1 MKKQLV
7 LGLGL
12 AVIAAPAFAS
22 KARLQALGEST
33 NGSFFISD
41 NRNIFL
47 NAAEVNN
54 NKDLVTLEWGSGKTT
69 DTDTAP
75 NAEGGVIKSINNM
88 VYGVHLGRTTSFG
101 NVVNAFNNTTKNSYT
116 ASNVIDLFVG
126 GDAGV
131 KWGANATWSQAKDD
145 SFDNDPAAGTT
156 NLGKAE
162 NKSLDLNVGAQMGD
176 LAAYV
181 KGGVLGNSFTK
192 DNTGTKFV
200 DLKRKHEIE
209 VGASYKITDYTVFAQ
224 VNNNKYDNKAT
235 GRQDIKG
242 MSAQIGAARTEKLN
256 DKTMAF
262 VKLTGN
268 WSKLEGF
275 NVDGTPVAVNGKNE
289 TKTMAVPVAVG
300 MEHDAASWLTL
311 RGSIAQNLWSSQD
324 DDATKKRTIANST
337 NVNAGATLKFGD
349 LNIDGVVGT
358 GKNAAGTAIVDS
370 RSEAGVLSLD
380 NLMTRVSMTYRF

>member
-7 LGLGL
+7 IGLGL

-33 NGSFFISD
+33 NGSFFIQD
-41 NRNIFL
+41 NRNVFL

-88 VYGVHLGRTTSFG
+88 VYGIHLGRTTSF
-101 NVVNAFNNTTKNSYT
+101 NNTLNTFTTTGAGAVTPYA
-116 ASNVIDLFVG
+116 ASNTVDVFVG
-126 GDAGV
+126 GDAGM
-131 KWGANATWSQAKDD
+131 KWGANLTWAQSNDD
-145 SFDNDPAAGTT
+145 AYTPVAAGTA
-156 NLGKAE
+156 GKAE
-162 NKSLDLNVGAQMGD
+162 AKSLDLNLGVQMGD

-181 KGGVLGNSFTK
+181 KGGILGQASAK
-192 DNTGTKFV
+192 DAAGVKAV
-200 DLKRKHEIE
+200 DLKRKHELEI
-209 VGASYKITDYTVFAQ
+209 GASYKVTDYTVFAQ
-224 VNNNKYDNKAT
+224 VNNNKFDDKAAANA
-235 GRQDIKG
+235 DIKG
-242 MSAQIGAARTEKLN
+242 TSAQVGVARTEKLN

-262 VKLTGN
+262 VKLSGQ
-268 WSKLEGF
+268 WSKVEGL
-275 NVDGTPVAVNGKNE
+275 NAAGTAATANNE
-289 TKTMAVPVAVG
+289 TKTIAVPVSVG

-311 RGSIAQNLWSSQD
+311 RGSVGQNLWSKQD

-349 LNIDGVVGT
+349 LSVDGVVGT
-358 GKNAAGTAIVDS
+358 GNNGAGNIAATNQEV
-370 RSEAGVLSLD
+370 GVLSLD